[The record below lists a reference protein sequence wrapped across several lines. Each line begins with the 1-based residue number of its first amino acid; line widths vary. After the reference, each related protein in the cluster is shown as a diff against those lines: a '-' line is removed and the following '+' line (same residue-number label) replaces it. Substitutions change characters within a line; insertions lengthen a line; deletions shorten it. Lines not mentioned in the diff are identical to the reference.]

1 MTAALVACP
10 CVIVLGAGASGAG
23 ADDTGGDAETAHGEL
38 ADGDDDPDLS
48 ES

>member
-1 MTAALVACP
+1 MTTTLAACQ
-10 CVIVLGAGASGAG
+10 CFIVLGTWASGAG
-23 ADDTGGDAETAHGEL
+23 ADDPGGESEAAHDEL

>member
-1 MTAALVACP
+1 MTTTLVACP
-10 CVIVLGAGASGAG
+10 CFIVLGAGASGAG
-23 ADDTGGDAETAHGEL
+23 ADDPGGDSEAAHDEL